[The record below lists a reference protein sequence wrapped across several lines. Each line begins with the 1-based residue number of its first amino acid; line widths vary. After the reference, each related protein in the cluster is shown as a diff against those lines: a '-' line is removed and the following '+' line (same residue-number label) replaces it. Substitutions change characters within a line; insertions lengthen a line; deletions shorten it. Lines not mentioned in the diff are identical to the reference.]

1 MLILEIMAAYDL
13 IIGAG
18 HVPYDL
24 EIHCF
29 TCCFYLPT
37 NEISTNGGSVSGF
50 YGPPYDCFPHF
61 HICLCHMHDYALY
74 T

>member
-29 TCCFYLPT
+29 TYCFYLPT
-37 NEISTNGGSVSGF
+37 NEISTNVF
-50 YGPPYDCFPHF
+50 MALPMIAF
-61 HICLCHMHDYALY
+61 HISIFFACVTCTTMHCIHS
-74 T
+74 